1 MERFSIIKK
10 VAAGDAPVAC
20 DFLAHHT
27 GLPKARVKD
36 AMAKGAVWLGGRK
49 GGRRRLRRA
58 KAQLRPGDAVEI
70 HYDPAVLAVTAE
82 PAQLIEDL
90 GRYSVW
96 NKPPGMLCQ
105 GTDYGDHASLL
116 FQAERHFS
124 PRRNAWPV
132 HRIDREASGLVLV
145 AHDKKAAA
153 GLSALFQKRR
163 IDKGYRATVLG
174 KMGVAGEKGR
184 LDAPLDG
191 KPATTEYGV
200 IRYNREQNST
210 DVAIGILT
218 GRRHQIRR
226 HFDGIGHP
234 VIGDPRY
241 GRGNKNTAGL
251 QLTADFLAFVCPL
264 TGTSRK
270 YKLS

>member
-1 MERFSIIKK
+1 MTKK
-10 VAAGDAPVAC
+10 VAAGDAPAAC
-20 DFLAHHT
+20 DFLADNT
-27 GLPKARVKD
+27 GLSKARVKD
-36 AMAKGAVWLGGRK
+36 AMTKGAVWLDGRK

-58 KAQLRPGDAVEI
+58 KTELRPGNVVEI
-70 HYDPAVLAVTAE
+70 HYDPAVLAVAVA

-96 NKPPGMLCQ
+96 NKPAGMLCQ

-124 PRRNAWPV
+124 SRRNAWPV

-163 IDKGYRATVLG
+163 IEKGYRATVFG
-174 KMGVAGEKGR
+174 KMGEPGEKGR

-191 KPATTEYGV
+191 KPAATEYEV
-200 IRYNREQNST
+200 IRYDREQNTT
-210 DVAIGILT
+210 DVAVRILT

-234 VIGDPRY
+234 VMGDPRY
-241 GRGNKNTAGL
+241 GLGNKNREGL
-251 QLTADFLAFVCPL
+251 QLTADSLAFTCPL
-264 TGTSRK
+264 TGASRQ